1 MKFHIFVGLLY
12 VLPLSYASA
21 AALESS
27 NQSIQAFFEKGNYA
41 EVALLH
47 VDTNI
52 SGQVQHQ
59 QNIAELGVQ
68 DFSTGNLVNN
78 QHFIQAALKLQ
89 PHPQI
94 SVALLFDQPYFVD
107 VDYQVGST
115 QSNELLFSETADIKF
130 DSRNITALIGYQP
143 TPHWNLFTG
152 LSYQSFS
159 GDLKI
164 GTQVDYTFFDYHVH
178 FPKDHAWGW
187 LAGVSYQI
195 PEYAFNTAITYRS
208 KIKHST
214 NASESIWGFPLEIAP
229 QQATEIQTPE
239 SVNLDFHTSL
249 PAQNFLYGSLRW
261 VNWQDFKIQ
270 PTQFAAILQSEGLGN
285 QFNLIDYQKNQ
296 WSTRLGFAHQWS
308 PKWIT
313 AVEGLWD
320 SGAGNPASSLNP
332 VDGYVGVGTGA
343 VYHFTPKTFMI
354 AGLHYLYFTK
364 PDTTQPQSFITQISS
379 FSSLEQRD
387 AWVYHLK
394 LAHRF

>member
-1 MKFHIFVGLLY
+1 MKFHIFVGLLC
-12 VLPLSYASA
+12 VLPLGYASA
-21 AALESS
+21 AALERSG
-27 NQSIQAFFEKGNYA
+27 QSVHALFEKGNYA

-68 DFSTGNLVNN
+68 DFSTGNLVNS

-89 PHPQI
+89 PHPQV
-94 SVALLFDQPYFVD
+94 SVALLFDQPFFTD
-107 VDYQVGST
+107 VDYQFDT
-115 QSNELLFSETADIKF
+115 NQPLSEIADVEF
-130 DSRNITALIGYQP
+130 DSNNMTALVGYQP
-143 TPHWNLFTG
+143 NANWNLFTG
-152 LSYQSFS
+152 VSYQSFS
-159 GDLKI
+159 GNLRI
-164 GTQVDYTFFDYHVH
+164 GTHVENFYVDYAVH

-187 LAGVSYQI
+187 LVGASYQLS
-195 PEYAFNTAITYRS
+195 EYAFNTAITYRS
-208 KIKHST
+208 KIKHHT
-214 NASESIWGFPLEIAP
+214 NASESFWGFPLEIAP
-229 QQATEIQTPE
+229 QHTTTIQTPE
-239 SVNLDFHTSL
+239 SINLDFQTGL
-249 PAQNFLYGSLRW
+249 PAQNFLYASLRW
-261 VNWQDFKIQ
+261 VNWQDFEIQ
-270 PTQFAAILQSEGLGN
+270 PIQYAAMLQQVPNMNL
-285 QFNLIDYQKNQ
+285 NLIDYQKNQ
-296 WSTRLGFAHQWS
+296 WSTRLGVAHQWS
-308 PKWIT
+308 SKWIT

-343 VYHFTPKTFMI
+343 VYHFNPKTFMI

-364 PDTTQPQSFITQISS
+364 PEKTQPQSLITQISS